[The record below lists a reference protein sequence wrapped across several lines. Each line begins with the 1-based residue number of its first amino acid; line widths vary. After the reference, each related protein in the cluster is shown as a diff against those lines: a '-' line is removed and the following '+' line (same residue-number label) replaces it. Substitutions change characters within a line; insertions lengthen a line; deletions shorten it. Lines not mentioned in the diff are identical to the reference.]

1 MSMHPFT
8 LLAARMPRDSSF
20 SSLPFPFRNLQ
31 VIPNPY
37 AHNAKNVV
45 NRFNIAF
52 NLGCDFVTRSRNFT
66 HLQCACKGAEQSTTN
81 RTNHVIE
88 SGRNLLVRFD
98 TVEFFDSTMNTESD
112 RMLKSFKMHFSDRAL
127 DSINSHP
134 TGMHN
139 L

>member
-1 MSMHPFT
+1 MVGCARGATGGMEGIT
-8 LLAARMPRDSSF
+8 DRGRRLLEGGLVQDAIDGLDVAFHGGRDLARIG
-20 SSLPFPFRNLQ
+20 RNL
-31 VIPNPY
+31 
-37 AHNAKNVV
+37 AH
-45 NRFNIAF
+45 F
-52 NLGCDFVTRSRNFT
+52 
-66 HLQCACKGAEQSTTN
+66 QCARQGAEQSTTN